1 MTKTRRAES
10 SSDEALM
17 ARYANGDCAAF
28 DELFRRYEPRA
39 YAYFRRRTGSAER
52 AEDLYQEV
60 FLRIHRARRRYDPA
74 RPFAPWFF
82 QVARRALI
90 DDHRHPHHTRE
101 IAMKELDVAGD
112 GRLVDDVA
120 NRQEVVRILGGL
132 SAEERVVLIAA
143 KVEGLGYPQLAARLG
158 RSPAAVKQLASRA
171 MRRLRSAHAPFVA
184 AARTARST

>member
-1 MTKTRRAES
+1 
-10 SSDEALM
+10 M

-39 YAYFRRRTGSAER
+39 YAYFHRRTGSPER

-60 FLRIHRARRRYDPA
+60 FLRIHRARHRYDPT

-101 IAMKELDVAGD
+101 VAMKEPDVAGD
-112 GRLVDDVA
+112 GRLVDGAA
-120 NRQEVVRILGGL
+120 NRQEIARVLGEL
-132 SAEERVVLIAA
+132 STEERVVLIAA
-143 KVEGLGYPQLAARLG
+143 KVEGVGYRQLAARLG
-158 RSPAAVKQLASRA
+158 KSPAAIKQLASRA
-171 MRRLRSAHAPFVA
+171 MRRVRSAHVPFVA
-184 AARTARST
+184 IARAARSA